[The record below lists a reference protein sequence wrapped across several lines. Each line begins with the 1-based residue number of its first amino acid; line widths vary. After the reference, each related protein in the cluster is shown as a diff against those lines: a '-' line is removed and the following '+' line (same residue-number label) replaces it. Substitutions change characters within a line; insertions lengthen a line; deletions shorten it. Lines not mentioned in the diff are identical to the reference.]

1 MRRVSICRWLFHALL
16 VCATGF
22 VASHAD
28 AALTTNNWIN
38 LSSGKWETAGNW
50 SLGLPSRSQ
59 SILTIT
65 NGSVSGKIITIDAN
79 TVSLALSSLTISNL
93 FLSAPLSTQKNFL
106 DLVNTGSTP
115 LEILDTLTIS
125 SGASISITNSTL
137 LVDGSGVTVSVFD
150 DGDIWLNTG
159 TLIVTNKIMEL
170 GAAGQGTLTISNG
183 LMEAGSLELGAFA
196 GSQGTLTVAGGT
208 NSVNKLLLIGT
219 SDCRATGTVTVAGG
233 TLFVTNSSG
242 SAVLDVENGT
252 FTLSSGTVIVNT
264 FVITNACAH
273 FVRTGG
279 TLIYSNVV
287 LNANDDTD
295 GEGIPNGYELAYG
308 LDPLDPSNA
317 TKDSDGDG
325 MTDLQEYLA
334 GTDPTNSASVFR
346 ITSINREGN
355 DIRVTWNCVSGR
367 PYIVQADT
375 PSTNGSYTNN
385 FTDLSGL
392 IFAFLSSTNYLDG
405 GGATNKPA
413 RYYRV
418 MLYQGPL

>member
-1 MRRVSICRWLFHALL
+1 MRRVSIYRCLFHAWL
-16 VCATGF
+16 VCATGL

-28 AALTTNNWIN
+28 AALTTNNWII

-50 SLGLPSRSQ
+50 SLGVPTSSQ

-65 NGSVSGKIITIDAN
+65 NGSVSGKIITIDSN
-79 TVSLALSSLTISNL
+79 TVSLAPSSLTISNL
-93 FLSAPLSTQKNFL
+93 LLSGPLSTQKNSL
-106 DLVNTGSTP
+106 NLVNTAATP
-115 LEILDTLTIS
+115 LEILHTLTNS
-125 SGASISITNSTL
+125 SGGSISITNSTL

-159 TLIVTNKIMEL
+159 TFIATNKIMEL

-183 LMEAGSLELGAFA
+183 LMEAGSLELGALG

-208 NSVNKLLLIGT
+208 NAVNKLLLIGT

-233 TLFVTNSSG
+233 SLFVTNSNG
-242 SAVLDVENGT
+242 NAVLDLENGT

-279 TLIYSNVV
+279 TLIYSNAV

-295 GEGIPNGYELAYG
+295 GDGIPNSYELAHG
-308 LDPLDPSNA
+308 LDPLDPSNT

-346 ITSINREGN
+346 VTSITRVGN
-355 DIRVTWNCVSGR
+355 DIRVTWNCVINR
-367 PYIVQADT
+367 VYTVQADT
-375 PSTNGSYTNN
+375 PSASGNYTNN
-385 FTDLSGL
+385 FTDISDL
-392 IFAFLSSTNYLDG
+392 IFGFLSSTNYLDS